1 MRDTEKQ
8 AIDLESDKY
17 EKTNGKSLVSA
28 NGEISIVENRKK
40 LKDLRMTLPKPL
52 SLNTKRV
59 DSLKLNKIGGSSPK
73 SPGSSLNKGFSN
85 SSRDFYKPSIV
96 EIL

>member
-52 SLNTKRV
+52 
-59 DSLKLNKIGGSSPK
+59 
-73 SPGSSLNKGFSN
+73 
-85 SSRDFYKPSIV
+85 
-96 EIL
+96 